1 MWSNSVRQ
9 LLCGIWLRASSVVSL
24 WWSVGCLLLWND
36 STFNFS
42 KVLFLFVSQ
51 IYLYIRNS
59 CDKTRS
65 EYPSNISSQQC
76 LMILSFELQLAQC
89 ATGFFSSC
97 VTDIDFGHPLAV
109 CLMCGITFLKIFLC
123 PSFQEE
129 RPWDSVRYT
138 SWNSTGQRVS
148 AGGHWRCRAQ
158 KPRGQVQLHGR
169 PHCPED
175 WTWLEHCKVR
185 SFFVRNS
192 N

>member
-1 MWSNSVRQ
+1 MIP
-9 LLCGIWLRASSVVSL
+9 LL
-24 WWSVGCLLLWND
+24 
-36 STFNFS
+36 
-42 KVLFLFVSQ
+42 
-51 IYLYIRNS
+51 IYLTSCFCLSLRSICTLEIYVIRH
-59 CDKTRS
+59 DQ
-65 EYPSNISSQQC
+65 NILQTSVHS
-76 LMILSFELQLAQC
+76 MILSFELQLAQC

-148 AGGHWRCRAQ
+148 ACGHWRCRAQ

-192 N
+192 H